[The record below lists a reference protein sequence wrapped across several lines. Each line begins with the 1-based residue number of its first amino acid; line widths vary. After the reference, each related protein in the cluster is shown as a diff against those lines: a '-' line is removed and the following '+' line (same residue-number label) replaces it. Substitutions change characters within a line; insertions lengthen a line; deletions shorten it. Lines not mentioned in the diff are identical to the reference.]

1 MSFFGLFG
9 NDLAIDL
16 GTSNVRVYVRDKGV
30 VLREPCVVAVH
41 SELRR
46 QVLAVGEEAKSM
58 MGRTPGGIS
67 AIRPL
72 KDGVIADFDVTEVM
86 LRYLIKK
93 AGKHFFSLGR
103 PSVVITVPCGVTP
116 VERRA
121 VDEAARNAGARSVYI
136 VEGPMAAAIGAGL
149 PIASPTGSMI
159 VNIGGG
165 TCEVAVMSLGGIVS
179 ARSIRMG
186 GDKFDEAIIEYIKRE
201 HNLLIGERT
210 AEEVK
215 LSIGAA
221 MLGEVP
227 MTATVRG
234 RDLISGF
241 PQTLQVDSDE
251 IRQAMHEPL
260 SAVLGAI
267 KSTLESTPP
276 ELSADIMQRGIVL
289 CGGGCLLGGLD
300 ALISMETGIP
310 VFLADDPT
318 DCAIFGAGKLTE
330 DADLKH
336 LTARNSREE

>member
-1 MSFFGLFG
+1 MSFLGLFG

-30 VLREPCVVAVH
+30 VIEEPCVVAVH

-67 AIRPL
+67 AIRPMHE
-72 KDGVIADFDVTEVM
+72 GVIADFDVTEVM

-93 AGKHFFSLGR
+93 AGSHYFSLMR
-103 PSVVITVPCGVTP
+103 PRVVITVPCGVTP

-121 VDEAARNAGARSVYI
+121 VDEAARNAGARAVYI
-136 VEGPMAAAIGAGL
+136 VEEPMAAAIGAGL

-165 TCEVAVMSLGGIVS
+165 TCEVAVLSLGGIVA

-186 GDKFDEAIIEYIKRE
+186 GDKFDAAIIEFIKRE

-210 AEEVK
+210 AEDVK
-215 LSIGAA
+215 MTIGSA
-221 MLGEVP
+221 MLSQTP
-227 MTATVRG
+227 MVATVRG

-241 PQTLQVDSDE
+241 PQTLSDS
-251 IRQAMHEPL
+251 MK
-260 SAVLGAI
+260 SAKPCANRLPRCWGRSKPRWNPRRRSFLRTSCSGA
-267 KSTLESTPP
+267 SFF
-276 ELSADIMQRGIVL
+276 A
-289 CGGGCLLGGLD
+289 
-300 ALISMETGIP
+300 A
-310 VFLADDPT
+310 A
-318 DCAIFGAGKLTE
+318 GACWAGWK
-330 DADLKH
+330 
-336 LTARNSREE
+336 R

>member
-30 VLREPCVVAVH
+30 VIEEPCVVAVH

-67 AIRPL
+67 AIRPMHE
-72 KDGVIADFDVTEVM
+72 GVIADFDVTEVM

-93 AGKHFFSLGR
+93 AGSHYFSLMR
-103 PSVVITVPCGVTP
+103 PRVVITVPCGVTP

-121 VDEAARNAGARSVYI
+121 VDEAARNAGARAVYI
-136 VEGPMAAAIGAGL
+136 VEEPMAAAIGAGL

-165 TCEVAVMSLGGIVS
+165 TCEVAVLSLGGIVA

-186 GDKFDEAIIEYIKRE
+186 GDKFDAAIIEFIKRE

-210 AEEVK
+210 AEDVK
-215 LSIGAA
+215 MTIGSA
-221 MLGEVP
+221 MLSQTP
-227 MTATVRG
+227 MVATVRG

-251 IRQAMHEPL
+251 IREAMREPL
-260 SAVLGAI
+260 AAVLGAI
-267 KSTLESTPP
+267 KAALESTPP

-289 CGGGCLLGGLD
+289 CGGGCLLGGLET
-300 ALISMETGIP
+300 LISMETGIP
-310 VFLADDPT
+310 VFLAEDPT
-318 DCAIFGAGKLTE
+318 QCVIQGAGRLTQ
-330 DADLKH
+330 DADLLH
-336 LTARNSREE
+336 LAARNSRED